1 MVARKA
7 LGVILAGAA
16 VGADLRLMANFSLL
30 QILCIETV
38 SMSILRSCT
47 AYLPSDVHVP
57 AAVEGG
63 GVASEHDAGHA
74 HPEVAQTTRT
84 WRCRKII
91 VNAEK

>member
-1 MVARKA
+1 
-7 LGVILAGAA
+7 
-16 VGADLRLMANFSLL
+16 
-30 QILCIETV
+30 
-38 SMSILRSCT
+38 MSILMSCT

-63 GVASEHDAGHA
+63 GVASEHNAGYA

-84 WRCRKII
+84 WWFIKII